1 MTRHLVLL
9 IAITIAFAANS
20 TRAVEPNNTFGE
32 RTILGSG
39 VLAVTDDLAPGSN
52 GDFPDT
58 MIASLNSA
66 GLVTD
71 FNDDGGTW
79 EGSLGSGLSQIPIN
93 NDSSFWFI
101 VTGNPDYDFT
111 GSHDESGNYHVY
123 VDIFNDFGEFEE
135 TIEFDDSLAPGE
147 VDQFYLDGFNS
158 FYSYNVEIDNT
169 VGGSSQADVDFFT
182 FTGLTVGATFTA
194 EVTQSPFDGFDS
206 YLGWFSDAG
215 ILLDADDDDGFETL
229 SLLEGTVPAN
239 GQLTFAVTG
248 FGDDDFLGDH
258 DEEASYSLE
267 ITLGSVSH
275 PGDFDNDD
283 DVDGRDFLRWQR
295 KQSPNNGSLGDLQ
308 AWQANYGYNGSLTA
322 VQAVPEPA
330 TVMLLVVVTCAASL
344 SRKRL
349 KPS

>member
-1 MTRHLVLL
+1 MTRHLVLWT
-9 IAITIAFAANS
+9 AITIAFAANS

-39 VLAVTDDLAPGSN
+39 VLVVADELTTSS

-66 GLVTD
+66 GFVTD

-169 VGGSSQADVDFFT
+169 VGSSAMADLDFFT
-182 FTGLTVGATFTA
+182 FTGLTPGASFSA
-194 EVTQSPFDGFDS
+194 EVTQSSFDGFDS
-206 YLGWFSDAG
+206 ILGWFDDSGTLIDT
-215 ILLDADDDDGFETL
+215 DDDDGFETL
-229 SLLEGTVPAN
+229 SLLMGTVPGN
-239 GQLTFAVTG
+239 GQLTFAVSG
-248 FGDDDFLGDH
+248 YGDDDFVGDH
-258 DEEASYSLE
+258 EEDAEYSLE
-267 ITLGSVSH
+267 VTLLSATQ
-275 PGDFDNDD
+275 PGDFDNDG

-295 KQSPNNGSLGDLQ
+295 KQSPNNGSAQDLQ
-308 AWQANYGYNGSLTA
+308 AWQTNYGYNGSLVAT
-322 VQAVPEPA
+322 QAVPEPA
-330 TVMLLVVVTCAASL
+330 SLVMLLGAIFTPC
-344 SRKRL
+344 SRSRL
-349 KPS
+349 WRT